1 MANFKPKY
9 NSINHETI
17 SPHLQASTHLNT
29 PPILT
34 SKVLILFQN
43 MRKSITIAIVH
54 KCFLPKLQLAIK
66 GRELLL
72 FIHKWVRYQGGGR
85 MASSRRAH
93 QVLEMG
99 LPSVGEW
106 AATSPHIHTCVKQKS
121 TREEGAPPLES
132 VGCHLKGA
140 PPLQEGRTSLIT
152 CANIFKD
159 MNSIKC
165 QSTRS
170 CPL

>member
-66 GRELLL
+66 GERSL
-72 FIHKWVRYQGGGR
+72 IYTQMGG
-85 MASSRRAH
+85 
-93 QVLEMG
+93 V
-99 LPSVGEW
+99 P
-106 AATSPHIHTCVKQKS
+106 K
-121 TREEGAPPLES
+121 EEGAW
-132 VGCHLKGA
+132 HLQG
-140 PPLQEGRTSLIT
+140 GRTM
-152 CANIFKD
+152 C
-159 MNSIKC
+159 
-165 QSTRS
+165 
-170 CPL
+170 